1 MSEQT
6 HQTRVAK
13 QPQPASIRGN
23 EEALYTPDRML
34 ESLPNEATHQPP
46 LTPHNVLKLQRLIG
60 NQAVQ
65 RQYAPQR
72 TPKPRQFISPL
83 IQREEPDSIPVPAG
97 NVYEYK
103 AEYKGDRWSFSLA
116 FSFSK
121 TDTSPLKDKAG
132 PASGQIGE
140 SKMGRSYNAGSGKS
154 ANAISLAL
162 AKSSLDIEELA
173 PGIKVKADLKAMEAK
188 LENGDVDVDVF
199 KVAVG
204 VEANLTQ
211 AIQGTEVGD
220 AILATE
226 LGEVIMNGT
235 AVKVTGKV
243 EIKIDPSDV
252 ARLVRMAK
260 LNKEMI
266 KNAEAAAK
274 LGKKAEALEAENKK
288 IRDKLAKRGK
298 DMKATQR
305 AQLKKRMKL
314 NNEKLGKL
322 QKLLKDNKAAT
333 KVVKEAFEEAATGL
347 KTKAGRIVGGIVKK
361 VGGRLLMRAIP
372 VIGWLLTALD
382 VGTILYGLFA
392 GELEFGFGGGGEG
405 GGDSD
410 GGEATD
416 GGTTGGD
423 IPGGVPDD
431 ALDGGTG
438 DTGTDTDGG
447 MHGGSGT
454 GSAGGDTALGPEID
468 ISEDEAFVPSTGLA
482 EDGGVAGEQPE
493 LHPAAAAV
501 LEAIKSDSGVKFS
514 NDDIAQLNGVVP
526 EDLSGDH
533 LTALLDWIKANKT
546 EKPADAFEVLGALQ
560 TKISRLQNPP
570 EDAVVTDPSGE
581 MEAIPVTE
589 VPGAAPEEEAEST
602 SPELEEIQK
611 AIAGAKQVMK
621 AKKLYTYSVLPEDA
635 PTADK
640 MQSNTVIRSWVYFNH
655 NGKYIGGPATMIV
668 VERVKGDWFKVQFQ
682 PMRLYEEDGGIYGE
696 LPGVTLELEI
706 STP

>member
-23 EEALYTPDRML
+23 EDALYTPERML
-34 ESLPNEATHQPP
+34 ESIHGESTHQPP

-72 TPKPRQFISPL
+72 TPRPRQFMSPL
-83 IQREEPDSIPVPAG
+83 IQREEPNVIPDERTG

-103 AEYKGDRWSFSLA
+103 VEYKGDRWSFSGA
-116 FSFSK
+116 VSISK
-121 TDTSPLKDKAG
+121 ADTSPIKGKAG
-132 PASGQIGE
+132 PLTGQIGE
-140 SKMGRSYNAGSGKS
+140 GKMGRAKSYSSGATKT
-154 ANAISLAL
+154 ANAISAAL
-162 AKSSLDIEELA
+162 AKASLETEELA
-173 PGIKVKADLKAMEAK
+173 PGIKFKADLKALEAK
-188 LENGDVDVDVF
+188 LENGDVDVDIF
-199 KVAVG
+199 KIAVG
-204 VEANLTQ
+204 VEANLTK
-211 AIQGTEVGD
+211 AIQGTEVGEE
-220 AILATE
+220 ILATE
-226 LGEVIMNGT
+226 LGEDILNGT
-235 AVKVTGKV
+235 AVKVNLKV
-243 EIKIDPSDV
+243 EIKVDPSDV

-260 LNKEMI
+260 LNKEMV

-274 LGKKAEALEAENKK
+274 LTKKADALELDNKK

-314 NNEKLGKL
+314 NHEKIGKL
-322 QKLLKDNKAAT
+322 KDLMERNKTAT
-333 KVVKEAFEEAATGL
+333 KVAKEAFEEAATGL
-347 KTKAGRIVGGIVKK
+347 KSKAGKVVGLMVKK
-361 VGGRLLMRAIP
+361 VGGRLLLRAIP
-372 VIGWLLTALD
+372 FIGWLLTAVD

-392 GELEFGFGGGGEG
+392 GELEFGFGGGE
-405 GGDSD
+405 SD

-501 LEAIKSDSGVKFS
+501 LEAIKSDAGVKFS

-533 LTALLDWIKANKT
+533 LTALLDWIRANKS